1 LNRESPATAPGF
13 CFTETENKNRGI
25 AVILPYKDIRMS
37 EEMVNKVAES
47 GLISFDLEEYYPK
60 GEIKT
65 FDLKEYLFMG
75 LILKEKDFR
84 AALQTTEW
92 TVYQDANVAI
102 TCSADAII
110 PMWAYMLIASYLQP
124 YAKEIVFGDEKKLVS
139 TLLFKNLA
147 SVKGEEYTDKRVVVK
162 GCGEVDIPESAYVEI
177 TNKLRPFVKS
187 IMYGE
192 PCSTVPIYKKK
203 A

>member
-1 LNRESPATAPGF
+1 
-13 CFTETENKNRGI
+13 
-25 AVILPYKDIRMS
+25 MS

-84 AALQTTEW
+84 AALQTTDW

-147 SVKGEEYTDKRVVVK
+147 AVKGEEYTDKRVVVK
-162 GCGEVDIPESAYVEI
+162 GCGEVEIPESAYVEI

-203 A
+203 P